1 VIPVQERI
9 ATRGMVATVDHLA
22 SGAGADLLR
31 AGGTAAD
38 AAVGASAVLAVTA
51 QHLCGMGG
59 DLFAVVHHGEP
70 HPAALN
76 ASGRAGAGAS
86 STALRDEGHRV
97 MPFRGDVRTATVPGC
112 VDGWLALHA
121 RFGRLPLSEVFAPAI
136 ALADDGFAPSP
147 TLRAMRAT
155 MGAVPGGEDFSGDAA
170 LVVRRRVADALRAV
184 AAGGRAAFY
193 EGSFGTGLLALG
205 RGWFDTADLATPQS
219 EWVEPLGRDA
229 LGHVLWTIPPNSQGY
244 LALASA
250 AVVDQLDLPDDPDD
264 PAWAHLLV
272 EASRAAGHDRP
283 VRLHDRAD
291 GALLVNDESVRARA
305 AAIRPDAVAEWP
317 SERWATGGTMS
328 LSAVDADRMAVT
340 LIQSNASGYGCGIVE
355 PHTGIFLHN
364 RGLGF
369 SLVEGHPAELAP
381 GRRPPHTLSPMVVT
395 RRDGSPAL
403 AIGTMGGDSQPQ
415 ILLQLLVRLLVHGES
430 PAQAVAAPRFTLVPR
445 DGGSGFETWTSG
457 GVSVK
462 LEGHAPGAWA
472 EGLTARGHHVTE
484 GPAFDHGA
492 GHAHLVAIGGEY
504 LHGAADPRSR
514 NGSAAGY

>member
-1 VIPVQERI
+1 MIPVQQRA

-22 SGAGADLLR
+22 SGAGIDLLR
-31 AGGTAAD
+31 AGGSAAD
-38 AAVGASAVLAVTA
+38 AAIGASAVLAVTS

-70 HPAALN
+70 QPSALN

-86 STALRDEGHRV
+86 AEVLRNEGHLV

-112 VDGWLALHA
+112 VDGWIALHE
-121 RFGRLPLSEVFAPAI
+121 RFGRLPLDHVLAAAV
-136 ALADDGFAPSP
+136 ALAEGGFAPSP
-147 TLRAMRAT
+147 TLRAMRST
-155 MGAVPGGEDFSGDAA
+155 MGAVEGGADYACESA
-170 LVVRRRVADALRAV
+170 VIVRTGIANALRSI
-184 AAGGRAAFY
+184 AAGGRSAFY
-193 EGSFGTGLLALG
+193 EGAFGAGLLELGAGWFEAEDLAAPQAEWVDTLG
-205 RGWFDTADLATPQS
+205 RT
-219 EWVEPLGRDA
+219 A

-244 LALASA
+244 LALAA
-250 AVVDQLDLPDDPDD
+250 AAITDQLELPDDPDD
-264 PAWAHLLV
+264 PVWPHLLV

-283 VRLHDRAD
+283 TVLHDRAD
-291 GALLVNDESVRARA
+291 GAVLVSDERVAARA
-305 AAIRPDAVAEWP
+305 AAIRPEAPAEWP

-328 LSAVDADRMAVT
+328 LSVVDAERMAVT
-340 LIQSNASGYGCGIVE
+340 LIQSNASGYGCGVVE
-355 PHTGIFLHN
+355 PSTGIFLHN

-395 RRDGSPAL
+395 RHDGSPAM

-415 ILLQLLVRLLVHGES
+415 ILLQLLVRLLVHGQA
-430 PAQAVAAPRFTLVPR
+430 PAEAVAAPRFTLVPR

-462 LEGHAPGAWA
+462 LEGHAPAAWA
-472 EGLTARGHHVTE
+472 DGLRQRGHHVTE

-492 GHAHLVAIGGEY
+492 GHAHFVTIDGDI

-514 NGSAAGY
+514 SGSAAGY